1 MGLKAL
7 GFMPFG
13 IYNISMKRF
22 LITALLIISLPG
34 ALLAT
39 TLNVLILK
47 RAPRADISFAQN
59 YAVVVDEET
68 FLGPISKNNKLLVEV
83 SGSALRFTAH
93 DPKTKSKKV
102 LGTFKGKVDV
112 VRSLG
117 AVNFKN
123 TPKLATL
130 KKKPLPAGSLNLSKN
145 AQSSSPFATLRQAA
159 YGGDITYSGP
169 LTIYPKRGLNI
180 VETVPLESYVT
191 QVVNCELGGEKSL
204 EALKAQS
211 VMVRTFALFMVQTR
225 LNALKKGNTN
235 WLHFQLFATPVDQAY
250 NCRKRANNRELP
262 SALVQKAVK
271 ETADQVVLKNGK
283 LARVQYNTCA
293 KKAAPKGVIC
303 QEKMISLAR
312 KSKSYKEVLAHFLPG
327 TTVSSYDARH
337 LSTETARR
345 LKDALHTSK
354 K

>member
-1 MGLKAL
+1 
-7 GFMPFG
+7 
-13 IYNISMKRF
+13 MKKLL
-22 LITALLIISLPG
+22 LIVLLTALCPA
-34 ALLAT
+34 ALLAN

-47 RAPRADISFAQN
+47 RATRVDISFAQN
-59 YAVVVDEET
+59 YAVVVDEEN
-68 FLGPISKNNKLLVEV
+68 FLGPISKDNKLLVEV
-83 SGSALRFTAH
+83 AGTALRFTAH

-102 LGTFKGKVDV
+102 LGTFKGRVDV

-123 TPKLATL
+123 TPKLTAL
-130 KKKPLPAGSLNLSKN
+130 QKKPLPAGSLNLSKN
-145 AQSSSPFATLRQAA
+145 AQSSSPFATLHQAA

-211 VMVRTFALFMVQTR
+211 VMVRTFALFMVQNR

-235 WLHFQLFATPVDQAY
+235 WVYFQLFSTPVDQAY
-250 NCRKRANNRELP
+250 NCRKRVNNKNLPTEL
-262 SALVQKAVK
+262 VKRAVK
-271 ETADQVVLKNGK
+271 ETTGEVILKKNK
-283 LARVQYNTCA
+283 LSLVQYNTCA
-293 KKAAPKGVIC
+293 NKEAAAGVIC
-303 QEKMISLAR
+303 QETMVKRIRSG
-312 KSKSYKEVLAHFLPG
+312 KSYKEVLLSFLPG
-327 TTVSSYDARH
+327 RHIGKYDTKD
-337 LSTETARR
+337 LSADAARR
-345 LKDALHTSK
+345 IKNELKSSK